1 MTKRLAGKNMSL
13 LLRYEGECALYG
25 EDLKVR
31 SQPALMPDSTT
42 NALAGVILGSS
53 CFLYIVGNGP
63 NVVNG
68 RVPYAG
74 DGAQLFSAQKM
85 IL

>member
-1 MTKRLAGKNMSL
+1 MTKRLVGKNMSL
-13 LLRYEGECALYG
+13 VLRYEGECASYG
-25 EDLKVR
+25 EDLEVR

-53 CFLYIVGNGP
+53 RFLYIMGNGP

-74 DGAQLFSAQKM
+74 NGAQPFSAQKV